1 MNTKCT
7 PHLGKNLVS
16 LKNTRKPKDKH
27 KQVKVVTKRSSK
39 AWNWKGHPP
48 TPKATLV
55 LPQPRSLLV
64 LSNLCCYSSV
74 QNLLAR
80 ICPKSA
86 MGPFCQ
92 EVSADLLVGGPR
104 QNIPF
109 NKGFQLLFWQ
119 EFTSWKPWTQPC
131 WPRLSAPWLHPC
143 RP

>member
-55 LPQPRSLLV
+55 LLQPSCLLV
-64 LSNLCCYSSV
+64 LSKLLLQLYTNPFGKDLPQKCDGHKRFQLIFLC
-74 QNLLAR
+74 
-80 ICPKSA
+80 K
-86 MGPFCQ
+86 
-92 EVSADLLVGGPR
+92 GPR

-109 NKGFQLLFWQ
+109 NKGFQLLFWE